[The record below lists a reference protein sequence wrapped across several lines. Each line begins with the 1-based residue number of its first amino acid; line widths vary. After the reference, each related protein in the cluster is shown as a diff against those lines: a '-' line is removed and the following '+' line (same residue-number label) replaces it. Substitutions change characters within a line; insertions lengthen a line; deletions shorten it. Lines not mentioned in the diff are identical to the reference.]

1 MFGSCCNRAL
11 KTTYGFLPSIDTLHA
26 ATPYY
31 TRYITFIHAAVTLSL
46 ARHSATRLAS
56 RGPKTM
62 RPFIAVLGSYE
73 LDFRSKSGQ
82 ILLGLFGVIFFLATC
97 YIFYPAY
104 ASFEV
109 GLICSDVVL
118 VEEASDSASK
128 ILAWH

>member
-1 MFGSCCNRAL
+1 
-11 KTTYGFLPSIDTLHA
+11 
-26 ATPYY
+26 
-31 TRYITFIHAAVTLSL
+31 
-46 ARHSATRLAS
+46 
-56 RGPKTM
+56 M

-118 VEEASDSASK
+118 IEEASDSASK